1 MVNNMNNLNEKSR
14 VRKGRLRA
22 IALVITA
29 FGLGYVLR
37 GGGRE
42 SREDQHNNHASQEQ
56 VQASAW
62 TCSMHPQIQQPGP
75 GQCPLCGM
83 DLVPVSGADDDES
96 LGPRALKLSPR
107 AKKLAAIEVAPIE
120 RKFVTSEIRMVG
132 KVDYDETRIGTIT
145 AWVPGRIDRL
155 FVDYTGIPVRKG
167 DHMASLY
174 SPKLLAAQEEL
185 LQALKAAKN
194 IQDSGLSRSRE
205 TARRTVDSVREKLR
219 LLGLTKAQIAGI
231 EKRGTPADHVTI
243 YAPMS
248 GVVIHKNA
256 LEGMYVETGTKIYTI
271 ADLSH
276 VWVRLDAYES
286 DLAWIRYGQEVEFH
300 SEAYPGRPFKGWIA
314 FIDPVLDA
322 KTRTV
327 KVRVDVPNPEGK
339 LKPEMFVRAT
349 VRAEVA
355 SGGAVMSSTLAGKWI
370 CPMHP
375 GVVKDRRGSCDICG
389 MPLERPESLGY
400 KSVDRAAATAP
411 LVIPASA
418 PLITGKRAVVYV
430 ADRSEEGVYEGREV
444 VLGLRAGDYYMVQEG
459 LEEGELV
466 VVNGNF
472 KIDSAVQILA
482 KPSMMSPE
490 GGAPVGAHHHGGG
503 PAEAPKDSAREISD
517 AFLVPKAFKAQV
529 DEVLS
534 AYYGVHKGLSEDGL
548 ESTQAGAKELSKV
561 LDAVDMA
568 LLDGPAHMEWMKY
581 SGDLKKNAGN
591 VVKAEDIGKA
601 RTVFSPLS
609 DSLYEVIKRF
619 GTTETEPVYRIHCP
633 MALDGD
639 GAYWLQTTPET
650 ENPYY
655 GESMFRCS
663 DSTETVIAG
672 PTAHGKGHGHD

>member
-1 MVNNMNNLNEKSR
+1 MVNAMNNTGETSRAGKSR
-14 VRKGRLRA
+14 LWL
-22 IALVITA
+22 IALVIAA
-29 FGLGYVLR
+29 FGIGYVLR

-42 SREDQHNNHASQEQ
+42 SREVQHNNHSSQEQ
-56 VQASAW
+56 VQVQTW

-83 DLVPVSGADDDES
+83 DLIPVSGGDDDEA
-96 LGPRALKLSPR
+96 LGPRTLTLSAA
-107 AKKLAAIEVAPIE
+107 AKKLAAIEVAPVE

-132 KVDYDETRIGTIT
+132 KVDYDETRISTIT

-185 LQALKAAKN
+185 LQALKAEKG

-205 TARRTVDSVREKLR
+205 TTRLTVDSVREKLR
-219 LLGLTKAQIAGI
+219 LLGLTKEQIKEI
-231 EKRGTPADHVTI
+231 ERRGTPSDHTTI

-248 GVVIHKNA
+248 GIVIHKEA
-256 LEGMYVETGTKIYTI
+256 LEGMYVETGTRIYTI

-300 SEAYPGRPFKGWIA
+300 SEAYPGQNFVGWIA
-314 FIDPVLDA
+314 FIDPVLDVR
-322 KTRTV
+322 TRTV
-327 KVRVDVPNPEGK
+327 KVRVNVPNPERK

-349 VRAEVA
+349 VKAKVA
-355 SGGAVMSSTLAGKWI
+355 SDGVVMSSSLAGKWI

-389 MPLERPESLGY
+389 MPLERPEALGY
-400 KSVDRAAATAP
+400 ESVDQVEANIP
-411 LVIPASA
+411 LVIPAAA

-430 ADRSEEGVYEGREV
+430 ADPHEEGIYEGREV
-444 VLGLRAGDYYMVQEG
+444 VLGPRAGAYYLVQGG

-482 KPSMMSPE
+482 KSSMMSPE
-490 GGAPVGAHHHGGG
+490 GGGPVDAHHHGGG
-503 PAEAPKDSAREISD
+503 AALTPKGAAKEILD
-517 AFLVPKAFKAQV
+517 AFDVSDAFKAQI
-529 DEVLS
+529 DKVLS
-534 AYYGVHKGLSEDGL
+534 AYYGVHKGLSEDRL
-548 ESTQAGAKELSKV
+548 EGAQAGAKDLLEA
-561 LDAVDMA
+561 LDVVDMS
-568 LLDGPAHMEWMKY
+568 LLEGPAHAQWMRY
-581 SGDLKKNAGN
+581 LGDLQNRAGD
-591 VVKAEDIGKA
+591 VAAADDIEQA
-601 RTVFSPLS
+601 RSVFSPLS
-609 DSLYEVIKRF
+609 DSLYRVIKSF
-619 GTTETEPVYRIHCP
+619 GTSAEVPIYRIHCP
-633 MALDGD
+633 MALDGA
-639 GAYWLQTTPET
+639 GAYWLQTTPAT

-655 GESMFRCS
+655 GEAMLRCS
-663 DSTETVIAG
+663 DSTETVIVGQGEAFD
-672 PTAHGKGHGHD
+672 HD